1 MYGLLH
7 YRGDVTKVAVP
18 GRVCGESA
26 FRIPYEVIES
36 EYDPAAN
43 LTTVHLQHASAETMR
58 KLMGLR
64 DEVEAQIAA
73 GATPPALHPK
83 ARRNGKRARR

>member
-7 YRGDVTKVAVP
+7 YRGDVTNVAVP

-36 EYDPAAN
+36 SYDADADR
-43 LTTVHLQHASAETMR
+43 TTVHLQHASGETMR
-58 KLMGLR
+58 KLTALR
-64 DEVEAQIAA
+64 ESLEFQIAA
-73 GATPPALHPK
+73 GATPPAGYP
-83 ARRNGKRARR
+83 R

>member
-26 FRIPYEVIES
+26 FRIPFEVTES
-36 EYDPAAN
+36 EYKPEQN
-43 LTTVHLQHASAETMR
+43 RTVVHLQHASPKTMR

-83 ARRNGKRARR
+83 ARR